1 VKHQGVEM
9 KDALE
14 AKGEGDTEAQAGG
27 PGAQVSE
34 PSLQSLIDRVTG
46 LERDVADLRQAQ
58 SDS

>member
-1 VKHQGVEM
+1 M